1 MAHKLPPKQCSSNTP
16 AWTDPVLTDL
26 STKVRKVHIDEL
38 RSFLNTEFVRRGL
51 TQASF
56 TDPTITN
63 LVTEIRK
70 VHVDQ
75 LRTELAAC
83 KSGRGESGYCPQ
95 DSSGCM
101 DFTDPTITALSTE
114 VRGVHFRE
122 MTQKVQALMT
132 GCICETEQC
141 QYCADCGY
149 HYTTCSHAGVA
160 CDDHK
165 YSECHHSINHYWIC
179 ASINLPSS
187 AEHPYKSANPPVA
200 WDGYVP
206 WDWCVYT
213 PPGSNWGTCEYS
225 GGHNHSAWN
234 CKCNPYSW

>member
-1 MAHKLPPKQCSSNTP
+1 MAHKMPPKQCSSNTP

-56 TDPTITN
+56 TDPTITA

-75 LRTELAAC
+75 LRTELSAC

-114 VRGVHFRE
+114 VRGIHFRQ
-122 MTQKVQALMT
+122 MMQKVQLLMS

-165 YSECHHSINHYWIC
+165 YSECQYSINHYWNC

>member
-1 MAHKLPPKQCSSNTP
+1 MAHLLPPKQCPSNLP
-16 AWTDPVLTDL
+16 SWTDPTLTDL
-26 STKVRKVHIDEL
+26 TTNIRKVHMDELRSFLNNEFTRRGKSTGSYTDPTITALVTEIRKVHIDEL
-38 RSFLNTEFVRRGL
+38 RS
-51 TQASF
+51 
-56 TDPTITN
+56 
-63 LVTEIRK
+63 
-70 VHVDQ
+70 
-75 LRTELAAC
+75 ELAAC

-95 DSSGCM
+95 DNSGCM
-101 DFTDPTITALSTE
+101 DFTDPVITALVTE
-114 VRGVHFRE
+114 IRGVHFRQARSKLE
-122 MTQKVQALMT
+122 ALMT
-132 GCICETEQC
+132 SCICETEQC

-165 YSECHHSINHYWIC
+165 YSECSHSINHYWDC

-187 AEHPYKSANPPVA
+187 ATHPYKSANPPVA

-213 PPGSNWGTCEYS
+213 PPGSNWGSCEYQ
-225 GGHNHSAWN
+225 GGHDHTAWN